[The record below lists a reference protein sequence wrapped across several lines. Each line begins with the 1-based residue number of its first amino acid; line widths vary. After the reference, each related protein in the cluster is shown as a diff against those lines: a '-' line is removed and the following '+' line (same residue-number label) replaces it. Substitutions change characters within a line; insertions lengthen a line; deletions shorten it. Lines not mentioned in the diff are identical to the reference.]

1 MESSLPIDAASQ
13 DEARRLLR
21 TCCGSSQWVE
31 RMLER
36 RPFGSEEA
44 LRHSAREVWFGLSNA
59 DWREAFSHHPKI
71 GDRES
76 LRRRFAETRHLS
88 EREQAGVEG
97 AAEEVLA
104 ALARANRDYEN
115 TFGHIFIIC
124 ASGLTADEM
133 LGILR
138 ERMENDPHIE
148 IRIAAEEQAKI
159 TDLRLRA
166 IMSHPAP
173 QARPVG
179 PTPGAS

>member
-1 MESSLPIDAASQ
+1 MEPLLPIDAATP
-13 DEARRLLR
+13 DEARSLLR
-21 TCCGSSQWVE
+21 TCCGSSRWVE

-36 RPFGSEEA
+36 RPFGTDEA

-76 LRRRFAETRHLS
+76 LRRRFAETRHLA
-88 EREQAGVEG
+88 EREQAGVDG
-97 AAEEVLA
+97 ASEEVLT
-104 ALARANRDYEN
+104 ALAKANRDYEN
-115 TFGHIFIIC
+115 TFGHIFIVC
-124 ASGLTADEM
+124 ASGLSAEDM
-133 LGILR
+133 LGMLR

-166 IMSHPAP
+166 IASHP
-173 QARPVG
+173 G
-179 PTPGAS
+179 P